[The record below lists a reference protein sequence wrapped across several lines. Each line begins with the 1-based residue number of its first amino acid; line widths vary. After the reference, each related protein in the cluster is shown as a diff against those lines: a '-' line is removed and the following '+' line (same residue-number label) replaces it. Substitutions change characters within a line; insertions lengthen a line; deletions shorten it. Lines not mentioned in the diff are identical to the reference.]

1 MVKVEG
7 DPFLL
12 KKSERPNAERKERS
26 NKAASSRSQRGTF
39 RDLELFKAPKE

>member
-12 KKSERPNAERKERS
+12 KKNERPNAERKERDRKGAP
-26 NKAASSRSQRGTF
+26 NRSPRGTF
-39 RDLELFKAPKE
+39 RDLELFKPPKD